1 MDKEKTNITPEEKA
15 TLEYLIILGT
25 PNYFRAKL
33 WLLCSGA
40 KKELEQN
47 KDYYKNLLELSKK
60 IPCFYENQILKD
72 IPRTKS
78 KTLAKNP
85 SFEEKMRNILVC
97 YSIRNNSIGYC
108 QGFNFIIVR
117 LLEVLQNE
125 VKKYIYFI
133 IVLFIGRLI
142 LGFLQINRRYFA
154 S

>member
-1 MDKEKTNITPEEKA
+1 MHKEKIILTPEEKT

-40 KKELEQN
+40 KKEMDQN

-60 IPCFYENQILKD
+60 IPLVYEKQILKD
-72 IPRTKS
+72 IPRTKPEI
-78 KTLAKNP
+78 LNKNP
-85 SFEEKMRNILVC
+85 SFKEKMRNILVC

-108 QGFNFIIVR
+108 QGFNFLIIR

-125 VKKYIYFI
+125 VK
-133 IVLFIGRLI
+133 
-142 LGFLQINRRYFA
+142 
-154 S
+154 